1 MIHVLDTNATYTS
14 DAEGGSDTDAPT
26 RRSPTQAFVIQ
37 TETIVRASLIRDDE
51 EIDEALKARFLAR
64 LFREYRRNLEHQNR
78 VQRREQRQKDIT
90 QKINQKFPILGTD
103 AMSPNESLLIN
114 HQFKNQNESYTS
126 SRSMAQEEE
135 KRILND
141 NSPNPKMNLPSSD
154 STLNGK
160 QNIAKNPPLRSRV
173 PDNSNE
179 VNLFEIEEVSHP
191 PYQ

>member
-90 QKINQKFPILGTD
+90 QKINQKIPILGTD

-114 HQFKNQNESYTS
+114 H
-126 SRSMAQEEE
+126 
-135 KRILND
+135 
-141 NSPNPKMNLPSSD
+141 
-154 STLNGK
+154 
-160 QNIAKNPPLRSRV
+160 
-173 PDNSNE
+173 
-179 VNLFEIEEVSHP
+179 
-191 PYQ
+191 